1 MDTHVAQTQD
11 RCGEVTYG
19 TITRLHAKRTVNG
32 VQHLKVLEQIPVG
45 KKEWQPVSDKA
56 WMPFDGGPSNGGQW
70 LHSPEGWAKLK
81 GSGMDDACRRF

>member
-1 MDTHVAQTQD
+1 MLKGLVF
-11 RCGEVTYG
+11 E
-19 TITRLHAKRTVNG
+19 VNG
-32 VQHLKVLEQIPVG
+32 VRHLKCLEQIPVG